1 MKLRQ
6 RPAPRIWLTAL
17 ALVGALP
24 LACGGT
30 DNTDGAGHGAAANA
44 GDASGGTNGTGSG
57 GLNGTGGLAKTG
69 AGGRLEA
76 SGGVSGEAT
85 GSGGG
90 SSLDDSADALAALQQ
105 WLEDAPAARSPLD
118 EQDFASV
125 PLSADDARRAAD
137 LLWNDFAEEI
147 RATRQNEQSSQSIEL
162 DGFTLNYETVVLG
175 EEPAD
180 GRSLFISMHGGGS
193 APKETNDQQWQ
204 NQIALAE
211 SYAPKD
217 ALWIAPRAPSDDW
230 NMWFKDH
237 IIPLFDRL
245 ITNMIVFEGIHP
257 DKVYLNGYSAGG
269 DGVYQLG
276 PTMADRWAGAAMSA
290 GHPNDMTPAN
300 LRNIPFAIHVGGDDT
315 AFDRNLVAAS
325 WGQQLDDLQAT
336 DPEGYPHQ
344 VQVHEGLPHWMN
356 LADQP
361 SVPFI
366 QGYRRSAAPKRVV
379 WRQSTLLQSRFYWLK
394 IAAEDA
400 IKDAEII
407 ATVDGQTIRLE
418 SETNSAITIRLSDTM
433 LDLDQG
439 VSLLLNG
446 AVVFQGAVSRTI
458 LTIFRTLS
466 EREDPAA
473 TYSAQI
479 STLAD

>member
-1 MKLRQ
+1 MKLHP
-6 RPAPRIWLTAL
+6 RPAPRAWLTAIVL
-17 ALVGALP
+17 LVGPLP
-24 LACGGT
+24 LACTGA
-30 DNTDGAGHGAAANA
+30 DNTKGGGQGAAANA
-44 GDASGGTNGTGSG
+44 DASGGTNAPGSG
-57 GLNGTGGLAKTG
+57 GLNGTGGLSETG
-69 AGGRLEA
+69 AGGQLEA
-76 SGGVSGEAT
+76 TGGVNGEL

-105 WLEDAPAARSPLD
+105 WLEGAPTARPALD
-118 EQDFASV
+118 EQDFASM
-125 PLSADDARRAAD
+125 PLSADDARHATD
-137 LLWNDFAEEI
+137 LLWDDLAEQI
-147 RATRQNEQSSQSIEL
+147 RATRQSEQSSQSIEI

-204 NQIALAE
+204 NQILLAE

-300 LRNIPFAIHVGGDDT
+300 LRNIPFAIHVGGDDM

-325 WGQQLDDLQAT
+325 WGQQLDYLQAA

-366 QGYRRSAAPKRVV
+366 QGFTRNLAPKRVV

-394 IAAEDA
+394 IAAEHA
-400 IKDAEII
+400 VKDAEIV
-407 ATVDGQTIRLE
+407 ATIDGQTIQLE
-418 SETNSAITIRLSDTM
+418 SETSADITIRLSDTM
-433 LDLDQG
+433 LDLDQD
-439 VSLLLNG
+439 VSLFLNG

-473 TYSAQI
+473 TYSAEI